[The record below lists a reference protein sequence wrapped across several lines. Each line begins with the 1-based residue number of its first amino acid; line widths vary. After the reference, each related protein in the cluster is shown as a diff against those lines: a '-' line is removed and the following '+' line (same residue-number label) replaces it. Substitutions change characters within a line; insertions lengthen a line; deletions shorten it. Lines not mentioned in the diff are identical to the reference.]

1 MNITIIT
8 STTYYADVD
17 NDGYGDVGISTSSC
31 NGTPI
36 GYTTQSGDCNDN
48 NANIN
53 PGATE
58 ICGNGI
64 DDNCDGNIDEGCGC
78 ANPPTASAGSDTS
91 ICAGSNVLLNG
102 TIGGGASNAIWSSSG
117 TGSFIPSANVLNAT
131 YVPSTADITTGNVTL
146 TLTSNAIA
154 PCNAAVSSI
163 HVTINPLP
171 IGAGVISGPTE
182 ICYPLNN
189 IFTYS
194 IAPVVGATS
203 YTWTVPAGTVIQ
215 GSATGTSIQVKFIND
230 NVHLSI
236 VGFITVTSNN
246 SNGCGSAALSSLS
259 LQVQITA
266 PIQPSSISGP
276 VSACNGDVGIYS
288 VAPVFR
294 AMSYNWTVPTGAT
307 IIAGSGTNIITVHYG
322 QGFTGGLI
330 SVSASNTC
338 GTGASRTRTVT
349 QNILTAPQAINGP
362 IDGLCNASN
371 VTYSIVP
378 VNGATSYNW
387 ILPLGATITSGYGSN
402 AITVDFSNTFTGGNI
417 SVAAVNACGVG
428 LARSITVKAV
438 PGIPTAINGPT
449 TSCVSS
455 NQSYSTPPVV
465 GTLTYSWTVPGGAII
480 TNGQGTKNIDMTYGS
495 VASSTGIITVK
506 AANTCGISNVRVLS
520 VKTTNCPRIDGG
532 SGAIINIYP
541 NPTSGIVNIES
552 NEVLNKIEVF
562 NMLGSLVEVYGNEKQ
577 IDLSN
582 LKSGL
587 YLLRFTS
594 ENDVEQRRVEVSK

>member
-1 MNITIIT
+1 MNFNTTTCTWDITGVQPAQPSLACYQTANFNTSTCTWDITGVQPTQPPLACYETASFNISTCQWEVTGSPAAAIITTSTGCDSYQWSANGQVYTQSGTYTYNTNCQDYILNITIIT

-230 NVHLSI
+230 NVHLII
-236 VGFITVTSNN
+236 VGFITVT
-246 SNGCGSAALSSLS
+246 
-259 LQVQITA
+259 
-266 PIQPSSISGP
+266 
-276 VSACNGDVGIYS
+276 
-288 VAPVFR
+288 
-294 AMSYNWTVPTGAT
+294 
-307 IIAGSGTNIITVHYG
+307 
-322 QGFTGGLI
+322 
-330 SVSASNTC
+330 
-338 GTGASRTRTVT
+338 
-349 QNILTAPQAINGP
+349 
-362 IDGLCNASN
+362 
-371 VTYSIVP
+371 
-378 VNGATSYNW
+378 
-387 ILPLGATITSGYGSN
+387 
-402 AITVDFSNTFTGGNI
+402 
-417 SVAAVNACGVG
+417 
-428 LARSITVKAV
+428 
-438 PGIPTAINGPT
+438 
-449 TSCVSS
+449 
-455 NQSYSTPPVV
+455 
-465 GTLTYSWTVPGGAII
+465 
-480 TNGQGTKNIDMTYGS
+480 
-495 VASSTGIITVK
+495 
-506 AANTCGISNVRVLS
+506 
-520 VKTTNCPRIDGG
+520 
-532 SGAIINIYP
+532 
-541 NPTSGIVNIES
+541 
-552 NEVLNKIEVF
+552 
-562 NMLGSLVEVYGNEKQ
+562 
-577 IDLSN
+577 
-582 LKSGL
+582 
-587 YLLRFTS
+587 
-594 ENDVEQRRVEVSK
+594 